1 MSIKKEKRSSEEL
14 AERYK
19 RDTLEKLRFHTVKLL
34 EIVPSEDT
42 VTCKDN
48 IKRYDGA
55 IDILLIRNIKRRE
68 S

>member
-19 RDTLEKLRFHTVKLL
+19 RDTLEQLRFHTVKLL
-34 EIVPSEDT
+34 EIVPSEDI